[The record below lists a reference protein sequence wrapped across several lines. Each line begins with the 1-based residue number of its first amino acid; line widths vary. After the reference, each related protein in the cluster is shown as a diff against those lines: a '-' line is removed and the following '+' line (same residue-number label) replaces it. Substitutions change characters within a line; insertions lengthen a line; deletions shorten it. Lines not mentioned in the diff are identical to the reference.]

1 MTENHYHDVLIVG
14 SGAAGLAAALTLAD
28 NLSVAILSKTSI
40 QSGSTWWAQGGIA
53 AVLDDEDSVESHTKD
68 TLIAGAGLCHAD
80 TVCLLYTSPS
90 PRDLSTSRMPSSA

>member
-68 TLIAGAGLCHAD
+68 TLIAGAGLCHA
-80 TVCLLYTSPS
+80 CLLYTSPS
-90 PRDLSTSRMPSSA
+90 PRDQRGSRMPSSA